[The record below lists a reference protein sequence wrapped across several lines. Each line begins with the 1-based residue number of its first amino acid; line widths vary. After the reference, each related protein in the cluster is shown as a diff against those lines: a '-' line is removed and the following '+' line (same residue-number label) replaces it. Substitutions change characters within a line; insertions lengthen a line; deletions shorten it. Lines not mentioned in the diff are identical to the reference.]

1 MVSERFT
8 REYPPFRD
16 EFGCVNNLINGDSYL
31 CANSN
36 FIGERDAIDTA
47 IEICN
52 VFNDLYFENQHLQSE
67 KEFLIKCLEECN
79 PHIKAETLLDDFNGR
94 G

>member
-47 IEICN
+47 IEI
-52 VFNDLYFENQHLQSE
+52 
-67 KEFLIKCLEECN
+67 
-79 PHIKAETLLDDFNGR
+79 
-94 G
+94 